1 MYYLLYISEELPSK
15 IFKAKDLKVKKGQSI
30 MKLRKVKKG
39 QTPADLR
46 LKSFREAN

>member
-1 MYYLLYISEELPSK
+1 MRLR
-15 IFKAKDLKVKKGQSI
+15 KVKKGQSI
-30 MKLRKVKKG
+30 MRLRKVKKG